1 MNRIFLLSQDERVKT
16 CKYFSRNMRYLRKCL
31 GLKQDELAF
40 AIGTTQRH
48 ISEIEN
54 GKARVSWT
62 LALALSTLLI
72 YSTQDWRILVNRE
85 GEKYLTGSVKELD
98 ALLTEINK

>member
-1 MNRIFLLSQDERVKT
+1 MNRIFLLSQEERVKT
-16 CKYFSRNMRYLRKCL
+16 CKYYSRNMRYLRKSL
-31 GLKQDELAF
+31 GLKQGELAA

-62 LALALSTLLI
+62 LALALSTVLI
-72 YSTQDWRILVNRE
+72 YSSQDWRIPVSRE
-85 GEKYLTGSVKELD
+85 GKEYLTGSVKELD